1 MREPA
6 GLIIATSPLNAKWP
20 LNFSRCRAR
29 VFGSLSLIP
38 SACMRICLIFC
49 AAFVLANLPRP
60 GFAENPDDELLIY
73 GVNIHQTPMQSW
85 GPGSGIY
92 LGKGL
97 FITAAHVAGRT
108 WLTRPK
114 VAIAGQEYP
123 THVVKEGSLDET
135 DLTLLSVDED
145 LLPLRLR
152 LRRNP
157 LCVEPP
163 RPGEDVITVV
173 PEGTAR
179 SKIIAPDKIPISVR
193 KFSTAIADVAKTGNS
208 GSGVF
213 DANRRCLLGIMS
225 RKISQT
231 RTQALTGKTET
242 RDIAKYFVPASTI
255 REFIPA
261 GTTF

>member
-1 MREPA
+1 
-6 GLIIATSPLNAKWP
+6 
-20 LNFSRCRAR
+20 
-29 VFGSLSLIP
+29 
-38 SACMRICLIFC
+38 MRIGWFFALALVFISSARPCL
-49 AAFVLANLPRP
+49 
-60 GFAENPDDELLIY
+60 AENPDDSLLIY
-73 GVNIHQTPMQSW
+73 AVNVHQTPMQSW
-85 GPGSGIY
+85 GPGYGIY

-114 VAIAGQEYP
+114 IAIAGEEYP
-123 THVVKEGSLDET
+123 TRVVKEGSLDTT
-135 DLTLLSVDED
+135 DLTLLAVEEG

-157 LCVEPP
+157 LCAELPW
-163 RPGEDVITVV
+163 PGEAVITVV

-179 SKIIAPDKIPISVR
+179 SRILPPEKLPLGVR
-193 KFSTAIADVAKTGNS
+193 KFSTVIADVARTGNS

-231 RTQALTGKTET
+231 RKLISGKTET
-242 RDIAKYFVPASTI
+242 IDIAKYFVPASTI

>member
-1 MREPA
+1 MRNC
-6 GLIIATSPLNAKWP
+6 LL
-20 LNFSRCRAR
+20 
-29 VFGSLSLIP
+29 FG
-38 SACMRICLIFC
+38 A
-49 AAFVLANLPRP
+49 AAFVLALLPAAC
-60 GFAENPDDELLIY
+60 FAENPDDSLLIY
-73 GVNIHQTPMQSW
+73 AVNVHRTPMQTW
-85 GPGSGIY
+85 GPGYGIY

-114 VAIAGQEYP
+114 IAIAGAEFP
-123 THVVKEGSLDET
+123 TRVVKEGSLDAT
-135 DLTLLSVDED
+135 DLTLLAVEEN

-152 LRRNP
+152 MRRNP
-157 LCVEPP
+157 LCAELPW
-163 RPGEDVITVV
+163 PGEEVITVV

-179 SKIIAPDKIPISVR
+179 SRIFPPENLPLGVR
-193 KFSTAIADVAKTGNS
+193 KYSTVISDVARTGNS

-231 RTQALTGKTET
+231 RKQINGKIET
-242 RDIAKYFVPASTI
+242 IDIAKYFVPASTI
-255 REFIPA
+255 REFVPA

>member
-1 MREPA
+1 MNSAQLSVTMRNI
-6 GLIIATSPLNAKWP
+6 GLFATLLLA
-20 LNFSRCRAR
+20 FS
-29 VFGSLSLIP
+29 SQP
-38 SACMRICLIFC
+38 CL
-49 AAFVLANLPRP
+49 
-60 GFAENPDDELLIY
+60 AENADDSLLVY
-73 GVNIHQTPMQSW
+73 AVNIHQTPMQSW
-85 GPGSGIY
+85 GPGYGIY

-97 FITAAHVAGRT
+97 FITAAHVAGRS

-114 VAIAGQEYP
+114 VAIAGHEYP
-123 THVVKEGSLDET
+123 TSVVKEGSFEST
-135 DLTLLSVDED
+135 DLALLAVDEN

-157 LCVEPP
+157 LCTDFPW
-163 RPGEDVITVV
+163 PGEDVITVV

-179 SKIIAPDKIPISVR
+179 SRIIAPERLPASVR

-213 DANRRCLLGIMS
+213 DAGRRCLLGIMS
-225 RKISQT
+225 RKISQSLK
-231 RTQALTGKTET
+231 RPGSIKPET